1 MTKINWRSADIRFD
15 NLAIS
20 ENFKVRGGKLL
31 ICYIF
36 ILKAVLATKGNVIE
50 LARNLLTT

>member
-15 NLAIS
+15 NLAMS
-20 ENFKVRGGKLL
+20 ENFKVRGEKLL

-36 ILKAVLATKGNVIE
+36 ILKAILAKKGNVIE
-50 LARNLLTT
+50 LVRNLLTT